1 MSIKI
6 GIVGYGNLGKGVE
19 LAAKKN
25 PDIKIEY
32 VFTRRDPKYVRTYGT
47 PVLSIDKIASYKGKL
62 DCLILAG
69 GSRSDLPYQTPMLSE
84 DFNTVD
90 SFDNH
95 NSISEHI
102 KRVGEAAGLGGKTSI
117 VSAGWDPG
125 ILSLARLYAASFM
138 PYAAVN
144 TFWGRGVSQGHSDAI
159 RRITGVKKAVQ
170 YTVPRNDARLL
181 AKGGIRVSGKEAHKR
196 VCYVVAEKED
206 EQRIKEQITAMPDYF
221 LGYDTEVNF
230 ISEEEFNREHLHMS
244 HHGEVI
250 AVGMSGLYESNAQSA
265 TLSLELDSNPEF
277 TAYILVAAARAAV
290 RLNREEK
297 CGAYTF
303 FDIPPKYFLKDDFHP
318 LL

>member
-19 LAAKKN
+19 LAANKN
-25 PDIKIEY
+25 PDIKIEC
-32 VFTRRDPKYVRTYGT
+32 VFTRRDPKTVKTYGA
-47 PVLSIDKIASYKGKL
+47 PVVSLEEIATYKEKL

-69 GSRSDLPYQTPMLSE
+69 GSRSDLPCQTPMLSK

-95 NSISEHI
+95 SSISEHI
-102 KRVGEAAGLGGKTSI
+102 KRVGEQAARNGKTAV

-125 ILSLARLYAASFM
+125 ILSLARLYAGSFM

-159 RRITGVKKAVQ
+159 RRIEGVKKAVQ
-170 YTVPRNDARLL
+170 YTVPRYDARLI
-181 AKGGIRVSGKEAHKR
+181 AKGGVRVSGNESHKR
-196 VCYVVAEKED
+196 ICYVVAKKED
-206 EQRIKEQITAMPDYF
+206 EDRIKSQIISMPDYF
-221 LGYDTEVNF
+221 LGYETEVNF
-230 ISEEEFNREHLHMS
+230 ISEEEFNREHLAMY

-250 AVGMSGLYESNAQSA
+250 AVGMSGLYESNTQSA
-265 TLSLELDSNPEF
+265 TLTLELDSNPEF
-277 TAYILVAAARAAV
+277 TAYVLVAAARAAV